1 VVLSAI
7 KTCAAW
13 VIRKL
18 GPCRK
23 VPLIKDTFAIIH
35 KVSSNPISSVTN
47 AKELGT
53 ITFYNEGHNVKEII
67 KLCEDVNISV
77 PHKTVKMGK

>member
-1 VVLSAI
+1 MATRTLHAHRYF
-7 KTCAAW
+7 A
-13 VIRKL
+13 
-18 GPCRK
+18 
-23 VPLIKDTFAIIH
+23 PLVKYFTVCITYQPPL
-35 KVSSNPISSVTN
+35 VGSNPISSPVTI

-67 KLCEDVNISV
+67 KLCEVVNISV